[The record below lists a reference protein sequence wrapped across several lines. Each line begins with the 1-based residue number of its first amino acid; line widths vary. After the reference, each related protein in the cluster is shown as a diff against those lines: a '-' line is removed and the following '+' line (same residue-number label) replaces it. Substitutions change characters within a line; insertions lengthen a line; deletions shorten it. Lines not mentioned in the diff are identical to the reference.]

1 MKILLIGA
9 SSTIAQT
16 YFNEYNSHHDFVR
29 LSSNEEFSDASG
41 FNIEDES
48 TYLDVNEIDGLVYFP
63 GTINLKPFKR
73 LKLNNFKEDFDIN
86 VLGLVR
92 ILKFYES
99 RLSDK
104 SSLVF
109 ISTVAAKLGMP
120 FHSSVAIS
128 KSAVE
133 GLAKSLAAEW
143 APNIRV
149 NCIAPSLV
157 ETNMSKRFFRNEDQ
171 KEAMNQKHPLQRTG
185 LPEDISNAIDFLIT
199 EKSSWVSGQI
209 LHVDGGMSSLKI

>member
-1 MKILLIGA
+1 M
-9 SSTIAQT
+9 
-16 YFNEYNSHHDFVR
+16 
-29 LSSNEEFSDASG
+29 
-41 FNIEDES
+41 
-48 TYLDVNEIDGLVYFP
+48 
-63 GTINLKPFKR
+63 
-73 LKLNNFKEDFDIN
+73 
-86 VLGLVR
+86 GLVR

>member
-9 SSTIAQT
+9 SSTIAQA

-29 LSSNEEFSDASG
+29 LSSNGEFSDASG

>member
-16 YFNEYNSHHDFVR
+16 YFNEYNSHHDVVR

-73 LKLNNFKEDFDIN
+73 LKLDNFKEDFDIN